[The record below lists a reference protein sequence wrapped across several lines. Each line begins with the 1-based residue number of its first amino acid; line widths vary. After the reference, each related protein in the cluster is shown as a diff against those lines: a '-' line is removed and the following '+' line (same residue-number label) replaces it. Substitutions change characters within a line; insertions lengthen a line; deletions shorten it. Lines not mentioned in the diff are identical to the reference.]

1 MDPKKLAYQKT
12 TGTINTYLVNMY
24 VDTTI
29 DLLAM
34 QSSKGRDM
42 LSHSETQ
49 ET

>member
-1 MDPKKLAYQKT
+1 MDPKKLAYQNPT
-12 TGTINTYLVNMY
+12 VTVNTYLVNTY
-24 VDTTI
+24 VDTTV

-34 QSSKGRDM
+34 QSSRGQDM